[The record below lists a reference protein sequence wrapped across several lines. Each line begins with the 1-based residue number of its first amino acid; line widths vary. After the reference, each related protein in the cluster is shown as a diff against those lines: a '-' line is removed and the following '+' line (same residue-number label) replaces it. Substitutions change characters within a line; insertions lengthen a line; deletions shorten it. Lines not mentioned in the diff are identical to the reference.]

1 MRRFWWVPLGILLVV
16 MGATLMW
23 PLEQT
28 QTYGMTSSSPI
39 DQVAGATSV
48 SGRLVVGT
56 AAFVVGLMVL
66 AGGIAFGL
74 GRRRSAR
81 GGDEDAPSAT
91 TATAW
96 WLPIGLV
103 LGIVGALLLWSVQ
116 STMTGAGAGPCADL
130 EPGQTCGGELDT
142 LMLTWSL
149 GALLAVAGLVTIA
162 SGIGYRGGRRRAR
175 EHPHE
180 LVTT

>member
-1 MRRFWWVPLGILLVV
+1 

-23 PLEQT
+23 PLEQAE
-28 QTYGMTSSSPI
+28 TYGVTSSSPI
-39 DQVAGATSV
+39 DQAVGATSV
-48 SGRLVVGT
+48 SGRFVVGS

-66 AGGIAFGL
+66 AGGIAFRL

-81 GGDEDAPSAT
+81 GGDEDAPSA
-91 TATAW
+91 ATRNSW

-103 LGIVGALLLWSVQ
+103 LGIVGALLLGSVP
-116 STMTGAGAGPCADL
+116 SATTGAGPGLCADL
-130 EPGQTCGGELDT
+130 EPGRTCDGELDT

-162 SGIGYRGGRRRAR
+162 LGIGYRGGRRRAR